1 MTLPDYLPGTLVA
14 DRYRVVRPLGQ
25 GGMGA
30 VLEVE
35 HVQLEVRRAL
45 KVLLPEAAKDAEG
58 AERFLRGAR
67 NAARIQHPNV
77 CQVHDFGVMEDG
89 RQFLAMEFISGR
101 SLGQAMKAGEIF
113 EVQQALIVV
122 RSIALALE
130 AAHALGVIH
139 RDLKPDNIM
148 LGPDWETGVG
158 VKVVDFDIARR
169 MGEGETQDLTLTRP
183 NFTVGTPEYMSPEQ
197 ASGQRLDGRSDLY
210 SLGLILYRMISG
222 VLPFQGSNSQEVMVS
237 RLIRDPIP
245 IQQAAPHLAVPD
257 GVSSL
262 LGSLLAR
269 DPADRVASAGNVVER
284 LERWMRAPEEG
295 RDPLEEQE
303 PHGPAEPSAEDGP
316 PVPLSA
322 TTVLGSVREEAEWSG
337 SPEPSPRVAP
347 ETERTE
353 GQSPRSWLRW
363 SLVGGMAIAVVMGLW
378 AVSSGVL
385 RDGSGSVA
393 ADPSSQGE
401 TVSSNFGEGAGEPG
415 TSEPSTEPGARPAP
429 GEEGAAQPSPG
440 TGQPP
445 PPMLPAGTDAERTTA
460 EAAEGLDTVV
470 RPVVDDEADEL
481 FTFREE
487 PRAGAGPI
495 ALPEVLDDLL
505 TSLASALTARDAVA
519 VRDLYP
525 GVLDSEL
532 EIWWELLGGDE
543 GGSAESL
550 EFSPVTALEVD
561 GEQAEI
567 RTLMAR
573 IRREGQEEVTPR
585 PFRLVL
591 DMGSGGSLQVRELR
605 RLWN

>member
-1 MTLPDYLPGTLVA
+1 MTLPDYSPGAVVA
-14 DRYRVVRPLGQ
+14 DRYRVIRPLGQ

-35 HVQLEVRRAL
+35 HVQLGVRRAL

-77 CQVHDFGVMEDG
+77 CQVHDFGVMDDG
-89 RQFLAMEFISGR
+89 RQFLAMEFIPGR
-101 SLGQAMKAGEIF
+101 SLGQAMKAGETF
-113 EVQQALIVV
+113 GVQGALVV
-122 RSIALALE
+122 TRSIALALE
-130 AAHALGVIH
+130 AAHDLGVVH

-148 LGPDWETGVG
+148 LGPDWETGMG

-183 NFTVGTPEYMSPEQ
+183 NFAVGTPEYMSPEQ
-197 ASGQRLDGRSDLY
+197 AAGQRLDGRSDLY

-257 GVSSL
+257 GVASL

-269 DPADRVASAGNVVER
+269 DPADRVASAGAVVER
-284 LERWMRAPEEG
+284 LERWTRAPAEG
-295 RDPLEEQE
+295 PGPVAEQE
-303 PHGPAEPSAEDGP
+303 PHGAAEPSAEDGP
-316 PVPLSA
+316 PVALSA

-337 SPEPSPRVAP
+337 SPEPSLRVAP
-347 ETERTE
+347 ETERIE
-353 GQSPRSWLRW
+353 VLAPRSWLRW
-363 SLVGGMAIAVVMGLW
+363 SLVGVVAIAVVIGLW
-378 AVSSGVL
+378 AVLSGVL
-385 RDGSGSVA
+385 SDGSGTVA
-393 ADPSSQGE
+393 AGPSSQGE
-401 TVSSNFGEGAGEPG
+401 MASVDLGAGGEEPG
-415 TSEPSTEPGARPAP
+415 SSEPSTEPGEGPAA
-429 GEEGAAQPSPG
+429 GDEGAAHPSPES
-440 TGQPP
+440 GQLP
-445 PPMLPAGTDAERTTA
+445 PPMLPAGTDAERTAA
-460 EAAEGLDTVV
+460 EAGDGLDTVV
-470 RPVVDDEADEL
+470 RPVVDEEADEL
-481 FTFREE
+481 FTFRED
-487 PRAGAGPI
+487 PRAGAGPVE
-495 ALPEVLDDLL
+495 LPEVLDDLL
-505 TSLASALTARDAVA
+505 ASLASALTARDAAA
-519 VRDLYP
+519 VRAVYP

-532 EIWWELLGGDE
+532 EVWWELLGGDE

-550 EFSPVTALEVD
+550 EFRPVTGIEVD

-591 DMGSGGSLQVRELR
+591 DIGSGGSLQVHELR